1 MTKKICSVCG
11 NQIMIP
17 FGDYPYKTCRECRE
31 KDRYYRQSRGRK
43 PKREAKDKLSET
55 VIEIE
60 EYNKK
65 HGTNYTYGR
74 YMAAKEHGWLK

>member
-1 MTKKICSVCG
+1 
-11 NQIMIP
+11 MI
-17 FGDYPYKTCRECRE
+17 E
-31 KDRYYRQSRGRK
+31 SSGRK

-74 YMAAKEHGWLK
+74 YMAAKEHGVAETRLERVRR

>member
-1 MTKKICSVCG
+1 
-11 NQIMIP
+11 MI
-17 FGDYPYKTCRECRE
+17 E
-31 KDRYYRQSRGRK
+31 SSGRK

-74 YMAAKEHGWLK
+74 YMAAKEHGWLKQDWSEFEDDNKST

>member
-1 MTKKICSVCG
+1 
-11 NQIMIP
+11 MI
-17 FGDYPYKTCRECRE
+17 E
-31 KDRYYRQSRGRK
+31 SSGRK

-74 YMAAKEHGWLK
+74 YMAAKEHGGLKQDWSEFEDDNKPT